1 MPAPAGT
8 ALWIGKQGGSGHP
21 HSPGACNKY
30 AAGGRW
36 LGYARSAAEE
46 GREDRWPLILLHML
60 GTPAVEIEEK
70 YVRPKPVLHGA

>member
-60 GTPAVEIEEK
+60 GTHFNLQRGSLVNFRASTRES
-70 YVRPKPVLHGA
+70 